1 MAILF
6 PFAFIR
12 ELIEMA
18 PGQASSLTLYAV
30 ALKVCNKLSEGNSWM
45 TDTNKNAYVITHSIH
60 QLLCHACVYCSEGLF
75 GQVLSVYKFSH
86 VLSEWQQFTLF
97 ITLLFP

>member
-18 PGQASSLTLYAV
+18 PCQASSLTLYAV

-86 VLSEWQQFTLF
+86 VLSE
-97 ITLLFP
+97 